1 VPSKVMTIQPNDVE
15 VVYFRI
21 KARSFGQHKLTVTA
35 WGQRM
40 SDAIAKD
47 VRVMPDGK
55 EIRRTHSDWLKDGT
69 RAIVRI
75 PPNTIPGTAKVVVK
89 VYPGLLSQVVEGLD
103 GLLRMP
109 FG

>member
-1 VPSKVMTIQPNDVE
+1 E
-15 VVYFRI
+15 
-21 KARSFGQHKLTVTA
+21 
-35 WGQRM
+35 RM

-47 VRVMPDGK
+47 VRVVPDGK

-69 RAIVRI
+69 KGTVRI
-75 PPNTIPGTAKVVVK
+75 PPAAIPGTAKVIVK

>member
-1 VPSKVMTIQPNDVE
+1 VTIQSNDVG

-21 KARSFGQHKLTVTA
+21 KARNFGRHKLTVTA

-40 SDAIAKD
+40 SDAIAKE
-47 VRVMPDGK
+47 VRVVPDGK
-55 EIRRTHSDWLKDGT
+55 EIRRTHSNWLEDGT
-69 RAIVRI
+69 KGVVRI
-75 PPNTIPGTAKVVVK
+75 PATAIPGTAKVMVK